1 MKPALTEGTLL
12 DATHTAGEV
21 CLRLLV
27 RGEHLSAVVL
37 MSTIGV
43 LDCKVINQSANGDLF
58 YDIIQC
64 TLLPHLMPY
73 NGSNPHSIVVMD
85 NASIY
90 HSDGIQDL
98 ICGTGVLLIYL
109 PPYSPDYNPIEEL
122 FSKLKTVAKGYEQDR
137 QAGH

>member
-43 LDCKVINQSANGDLF
+43 LDCKVINQSVNGDLF
-58 YDIIQC
+58 YDIIQR

-73 NGSNPHSIVVMD
+73 NGSNPHSIIVMD
-85 NASIY
+85 NASIH
-90 HSDGIQDL
+90 HSDGI
-98 ICGTGVLLIYL
+98 
-109 PPYSPDYNPIEEL
+109 
-122 FSKLKTVAKGYEQDR
+122 
-137 QAGH
+137 